1 MTSDEN
7 LQKIIYK
14 TFQDPIADLLLKQSN
29 LTRIQFETL
38 IIDLLTDILS
48 DKKLSFYEKSLFR
61 KEKVSRGS
69 FSRTLA
75 QARSS
80 VISSIFTIVLLSYIG
95 VFDKPFEEYQELAEK
110 LRDYLDTIED
120 KKEGRSPAMLKRLEE
135 ELLAGIRALSKP
147 TSLKVM

>member
-110 LRDYLDTIED
+110 LRDYIDTIED

>member
-14 TFQDPIADLLLKQSN
+14 AFQDPIADLLLKQSN

-48 DKKLSFYEKSLFR
+48 DNKLSFYEKSLFR

-75 QARSS
+75 QARGS

-95 VFDKPFEEYQELAEK
+95 VLDKPFEEYQELAEK
-110 LRDYLDTIED
+110 LRDYIDTIED
-120 KKEGRSPAMLKRLEE
+120 KKEGRSPAMLKRLEV
-135 ELLAGIRALSKP
+135 ELLAGIKTLSKP

>member
-48 DKKLSFYEKSLFR
+48 DNKLSFYEKSLFR

-75 QARSS
+75 QARGS

-95 VFDKPFEEYQELAEK
+95 VLDKPFEEYQELAEK
-110 LRDYLDTIED
+110 LRDYIDTIED
-120 KKEGRSPAMLKRLEE
+120 KKEGRSPAMLKRLEV
-135 ELLAGIRALSKP
+135 ELLAGIKTLSKP

>member
-14 TFQDPIADLLLKQSN
+14 TFQDPIADLLLKQSD

-75 QARSS
+75 QARGS

-135 ELLAGIRALSKP
+135 ELLAGIRVLSKP

>member
-38 IIDLLTDILS
+38 IIDFLTDILS
-48 DKKLSFYEKSLFR
+48 DEKLSFYEKSLFR

-75 QARSS
+75 QARGS

-95 VFDKPFEEYQELAEK
+95 VLDKPFDEYQELAEK
-110 LRDYLDTIED
+110 LRDYIDTIED
-120 KKEGRSPAMLKRLEE
+120 KKEGRSSVMLKRLEE
-135 ELLAGIRALSKP
+135 ELLDGIRTLSKP

>member
-14 TFQDPIADLLLKQSN
+14 TFQDPIADLLLKQSD

-75 QARSS
+75 QARGS

>member
-1 MTSDEN
+1 MISDEN

-75 QARSS
+75 QARGS

-120 KKEGRSPAMLKRLEE
+120 KKEGRSPSMLKRLEE

>member
-14 TFQDPIADLLLKQSN
+14 TFQDPIADLLIKQSN

-69 FSRTLA
+69 FSHTLA
-75 QARSS
+75 QARGSI
-80 VISSIFTIVLLSYIG
+80 ISSIFTIVLLSYIG

-110 LRDYLDTIED
+110 LRDYIDTIEN
-120 KKEGRSPAMLKRLEE
+120 KKEGHSLVMLKRLEA
-135 ELLAGIRALSKP
+135 ELLAGIRTLSKP

>member
-14 TFQDPIADLLLKQSN
+14 TFRDPIAGLLLKQSN

-120 KKEGRSPAMLKRLEE
+120 KKEGRSPSMLKRLEE

>member
-29 LTRIQFETL
+29 LTRTQFETL

-95 VFDKPFEEYQELAEK
+95 VLDKPFEEYQELAEK
-110 LRDYLDTIED
+110 LRDYIDTIED

-135 ELLAGIRALSKP
+135 ELLSGIRALSKP
-147 TSLKVM
+147 TRLKIM

>member
-1 MTSDEN
+1 MTSNEN

-14 TFQDPIADLLLKQSN
+14 TFQDPIGDLLLKQSN
-29 LTRIQFETL
+29 LTRVQFETL

-61 KEKVSRGS
+61 KGKVSRGS

-75 QARSS
+75 QARSC

-95 VFDKPFEEYQELAEK
+95 VFDKPFEEYQQLAEK
-110 LRDYLDTIED
+110 LRDYIEIIEKD
-120 KKEGRSPAMLKRLEE
+120 RERRSPLMLKRLEE
-135 ELLAGIRALSKP
+135 ELLAGIKALSKP
-147 TSLKVM
+147 TSLKMM

>member
-14 TFQDPIADLLLKQSN
+14 TFRDPIAGLLLKQSN

-120 KKEGRSPAMLKRLEE
+120 KKEGRSSVMLKRLEE

-147 TSLKVM
+147 TSLKIM

>member
-75 QARSS
+75 QARGS

-110 LRDYLDTIED
+110 LRDYIDTIED
-120 KKEGRSPAMLKRLEE
+120 KKEGRSQAMLKRLEV
-135 ELLAGIRALSKP
+135 ELLAGIKTLSKP

>member
-75 QARSS
+75 QARGS

-110 LRDYLDTIED
+110 LRDYIDTIED

>member
-29 LTRIQFETL
+29 ITRIQFETL

-75 QARSS
+75 QARGS

-135 ELLAGIRALSKP
+135 KLLAGIRVLSKP

>member
-14 TFQDPIADLLLKQSN
+14 TFRDPIADLLLKQSD

-80 VISSIFTIVLLSYIG
+80 VVSSIFTIVLLSYIG

-110 LRDYLDTIED
+110 LRDYIDTIED
-120 KKEGRSPAMLKRLEE
+120 KKEGRSQVMLKRLEE

>member
-14 TFQDPIADLLLKQSN
+14 TFRDPIAGLLLKQSN

-75 QARSS
+75 QARGS

-135 ELLAGIRALSKP
+135 ELLAGIRTLSKP
-147 TSLKVM
+147 TNLKVM

>member
-75 QARSS
+75 QARGS

-95 VFDKPFEEYQELAEK
+95 VLDKPFEEYQELAEK
-110 LRDYLDTIED
+110 LRDYIDTIED
-120 KKEGRSPAMLKRLEE
+120 KKEGRSPAMLKRLEV
-135 ELLAGIRALSKP
+135 ELLAGIKTLSKP

>member
-29 LTRIQFETL
+29 LTRTQFETL

-95 VFDKPFEEYQELAEK
+95 VLDKPFEEYQELAEK
-110 LRDYLDTIED
+110 LRDYIDTIED

>member
-1 MTSDEN
+1 MTSDKN

-14 TFQDPIADLLLKQSN
+14 TFRDPIADLLLKQSD

-120 KKEGRSPAMLKRLEE
+120 KKEGRSPSMLKRLEE

>member
-1 MTSDEN
+1 MTPDEN

-29 LTRIQFETL
+29 ITRTQFETL

-75 QARSS
+75 QARGG

-110 LRDYLDTIED
+110 LRDYIDTVED
-120 KKEGRSPAMLKRLEE
+120 KKEGRSPVMLKRLEE

>member
-1 MTSDEN
+1 MTTDKN

-48 DKKLSFYEKSLFR
+48 DNKLSFYEKSLFR

-75 QARSS
+75 QARGS

-95 VFDKPFEEYQELAEK
+95 VLDKPFEEYQELAEK
-110 LRDYLDTIED
+110 LRDYIDTIED
-120 KKEGRSPAMLKRLEE
+120 KKEGRSPAMLKRLEV
-135 ELLAGIRALSKP
+135 ELLAGIKTLSKP

>member
-75 QARSS
+75 QARGS

-135 ELLAGIRALSKP
+135 ELLAGIRTLSKP
-147 TSLKVM
+147 TNLKVM

>member
-48 DKKLSFYEKSLFR
+48 DKKLSFHEKSLFR

-75 QARSS
+75 QARGSI
-80 VISSIFTIVLLSYIG
+80 ISSIFTIVLLSYIG

-110 LRDYLDTIED
+110 LRDYIDTIED